1 MLDYGL
7 VSIILPTYNTSK
19 YIRETIE
26 SVLNQ
31 TYTNWELIVTDDC
44 SSDGTV
50 QIVEEYIK
58 VDQRIKLFKLNR
70 NSGAAVARNCSI
82 DNAQGRYIAFIDS
95 DDWWYP
101 NKLEMQLD
109 FMSRNHYEFVFSA
122 FEYADELL
130 KVIGVSFKPKRI
142 SFCSLKRG
150 NSIGTPGV
158 LYDTQ
163 RIGKVFMPN
172 FKTGEDWAT
181 WLQIV
186 KLTKYA
192 YSINQPLWKYRL
204 VQGSLSSD
212 KMTQVY
218 NNIKLYRQVLGYSIL
233 TSLLFFIFVFI
244 PNHLLKVAKNK
255 VDGFF
260 YLKKINITNLK

>member
-31 TYTNWELIVTDDC
+31 TYKKWELIITDDC
-44 SSDGTV
+44 SADDTV
-50 QIVEEYIK
+50 QIVEEYVK
-58 VDQRIKLFKLNR
+58 VDQRIKLFKLDR
-70 NSGAAVARNCSI
+70 NSGAAVARNHSI
-82 DNAQGRYIAFIDS
+82 NYARGRYIAFIDS

-101 NKLEMQLD
+101 NKLEIQLD

-122 FEYADELL
+122 FEYADEFLN
-130 KVIGVSFKPKRI
+130 VSGVSFNPKRI
-142 SFCSLKRG
+142 YFCEMKKG

-163 RIGKVFMPN
+163 RIGKIFMPN

-212 KMTQVY
+212 KMAQIY
-218 NNIKLYRQVLGYSIL
+218 NNIKLYQQILGYSIL
-233 TSLLFFIFVFI
+233 TSLLFFTFVFI
-244 PNHLLKVAKNK
+244 PNHLFKIAKNK
-255 VDGFF
+255 VNGFF
-260 YLKKINITNLK
+260 YLKKIKNHKLE